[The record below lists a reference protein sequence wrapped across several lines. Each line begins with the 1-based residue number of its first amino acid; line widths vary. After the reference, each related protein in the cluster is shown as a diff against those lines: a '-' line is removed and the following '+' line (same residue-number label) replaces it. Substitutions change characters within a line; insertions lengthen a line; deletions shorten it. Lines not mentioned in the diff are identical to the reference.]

1 MSSFPE
7 AGDALFPVVIFGVEM
22 AAERFGRYADE
33 GGDVAAADALH
44 DVGDMLLQLFQ
55 PLPRR
60 HGHQRQVFLQMVVGK
75 VFGEGSHIPLPV
87 NVAFKEIIVLLDV
100 DAVYQAVFQR
110 DDRKGRRL
118 TQARRDITAHQFA
131 VKHQFDDALVVL
143 VVRAYA
149 FYRAAAYQIQRV

>member
-55 PLPRR
+55 LLPRR

-75 VFGEGSHIPLPV
+75 VFGEGSHIPLPI

-118 TQARRDITAHQFA
+118 TQA
-131 VKHQFDDALVVL
+131 
-143 VVRAYA
+143 
-149 FYRAAAYQIQRV
+149 